1 MKNEVNTV
9 PEAGLLAKC
18 VHALSVTKFIII
30 IVMNLVTLMSCTY
43 TLAYLSGQGRRSL
56 IGFPPGRPEI
66 RLNRPNNSVQGT
78 LSEGKGL

>member
-18 VHALSVTKFIII
+18 VHALSVTKFTIII
-30 IVMNLVTLMSCTY
+30 DMNLVTLMSFTN
-43 TLAYLSGQGRRSL
+43 TLASLSGQRRRSL

-66 RLNRPNNSVQGT
+66 KLSRPNNSMQET